1 VFGKTG
7 QIPPPTRGCMGVKL
21 FLLTSPLFTSADIS
35 GRDRSQHTLPGVLAA
50 LSRGAVGDFPR
61 VRPHQRHVWHA
72 FLVQVAALALT
83 AAGRD
88 APPQDED
95 TWRRLLLDLTPEH
108 QDGAA
113 WALVSPPDR
122 PAFLQPPIP
131 GGDLKNFKPIETP
144 DALDL
149 LVNAKNHDL
158 KSGSMVEALPE
169 HWAYALLSLQ
179 TQEGFLGAGN
189 YGVSRMNGGFA
200 SRPCLGVAPE
210 GAAAAHFLRD
220 LRHLLASRGRLSE
233 DHGYPTRGGLGL
245 VWLEPW
251 DGSTSLPPA
260 KLDVFYI
267 EICRRVRLVSRDGR
281 IDALG
286 TGSKV
291 PRIEAKALK
300 GATGDPWTPLVLD
313 KDGFKAFTLDAG
325 GFSYKRLV
333 QLLFPPAS
341 ARRAPLQVV
350 EADDDVEGLSVV
362 ARALVRGQGK
372 TEGFHERRIPIS
384 NAIRR
389 RMLGPLSATDP
400 LALCAH
406 ERVADVGAL
415 SRKILFP
422 AALMAF
428 TGAPLT
434 SRGERARDDDTA
446 KARAGH
452 AVEGF
457 EALVDARFF
466 EDLDR
471 EAAVLDDFDKA
482 SLARGHW
489 LLDLRDL
496 GRDVLRKTL
505 AAAPDAAARHWRTQV
520 RALDFYDALFRSAR
534 NGFHARTEAARNE
547 RTAAGRPD
555 TQPGAAVEETL

>member
-1 VFGKTG
+1 M
-7 QIPPPTRGCMGVKL
+7 IL
-21 FLLTSPLFTSADIS
+21 WNLLECGIFTSVDIS

-50 LSRGAVGDFPR
+50 LSRGDIGDFPR

-72 FLVQVAALALT
+72 FLVQVAALALG

-88 APPQDED
+88 APPEDED
-95 TWRRLLLDLTPEH
+95 SWRRPLLDLTPEH
-108 QDGAA
+108 RDGSA

-179 TQEGFLGAGN
+179 TQEGYQGKTK
-189 YGVSRMNGGFA
+189 YGVSRMNSGYGN
-200 SRPCLGVAPE
+200 RPGVGVAPE
-210 GAAAAHFLRD
+210 GGAAARFLRD
-220 LRHLLASRGRLSE
+220 LRHIHAARGRLAE

-251 DGSTSLPPA
+251 DGSSLLSPA

-267 EICRRVRLVSRDGR
+267 EICRRVRLVSRNGR
-281 IDALG
+281 ISALG
-286 TGSKV
+286 TGSKAR
-291 PRIEAKALK
+291 RIEAEALK
-300 GATGDPWTPLVLD
+300 GATGDPWTPLVND

-333 QLLFPPAS
+333 ELLFPPAS
-341 ARRAPLQVV
+341 ATRAPLQVV
-350 EADDDVEGLSVV
+350 EGDDDVEGLSVL
-362 ARALVRGQGK
+362 ARALVRGQSK
-372 TEGFHERRIPIS
+372 TKGFHERRIPIS
-384 NAIRR
+384 KEIRQ
-389 RMLGPLSATDP
+389 RMLGPCIATSP
-400 LALCAH
+400 LARCAQ
-406 ERVADVGAL
+406 ERVADAGTL
-415 SRKILFP
+415 SWKVLFP

-434 SRGERARDDDTA
+434 SRGERARDDNTA
-446 KARAGH
+446 KARTRR
-452 AVEGF
+452 AVERF
-457 EALVDARFF
+457 ESLVDARFF
-466 EDLDR
+466 EDL
-471 EAAVLDDFDKA
+471 ECEVKVLDDFDEA
-482 SLARGHW
+482 SLVRGRW

-520 RALDFYDALFRSAR
+520 RALDFYDALFRSPR
-534 NGFHARTEAARNE
+534 NGFHARAEAARSE

-555 TQPGAAVEETL
+555 TQPGAAEEETL